1 MTSIIEVRGMEKRFG
16 VTRALAGVDLVA
28 EKGKV
33 LALLGPNGAGKTT
46 LVRILATLLKPD
58 DGHATVAGCDVV
70 ADAARLR
77 PLIGLTGQFAAVDE
91 LLTGRENLELVGLF
105 YRLSGAERRR
115 QAMDVLERFSLLG
128 AADKL
133 VKTYSGGM
141 RRRLDVGASLIGR
154 PRVLFL
160 DEPTTGLDPRTR
172 NDVWSFVEELIE
184 AGTTVLLTTQYMEEA
199 EHLAQRIVVMDAG
212 TIVAQGT
219 SAELKDRM
227 GGDVLEARV
236 SDRADLERA
245 AALIGEVGRGRP
257 RVDPDQRRV
266 SLPTKG
272 ATHVLIAAGRRLEE
286 DGVALE
292 DLGIRHPSLDDVFLS
307 LTGNA
312 PGAQGDGASLAV
324 GESDGSRPEGAR
336 SGSGRPDGARSG
348 GSGRPD
354 GARSGDGDRP
364 YRARSGGEQ
373 NSGARTEDIAVG
385 APAGA
390 SIPGP
395 RGGLDV
401 SRGSRLGAA
410 GARDIGG
417 IAKRNLLRIV
427 RNPRL
432 LVISAIQPALLLVLF
447 RYVLGGAIHI
457 PGRSY
462 VDYIVPAVFIEAVMI
477 GGIATAIGLADDL
490 RSGIIDRFRS
500 LPMARSAVLAGRTL
514 ADLARSVFSVALMVG
529 LGLLV
534 GFSFHASIGSILAGL
549 ALVIVFGY
557 CFSWIYATIGL
568 ITKDPETAQI
578 AGILPFFI
586 LVFAS
591 SAIVPVA
598 TMPSWLQPFA
608 NHQPVS
614 ITIDAVR
621 ALLQGEPTHN
631 WVWQSLAWSA
641 GILLVFF
648 TIAVRLYRDLTA

>member
-1 MTSIIEVRGMEKRFG
+1 MSIIEVEAVGKRFG
-16 VTRALAGVDLVA
+16 STRALVDFDLVV
-28 EKGKV
+28 EEGKV

-46 LVRILATLLKPD
+46 LVRILATLLRPD
-58 DGHATVAGCDVV
+58 SGRATVADCDVV

-77 PLIGLTGQFAAVDE
+77 SLIGLTGQFAAVDE

-105 YRLSGAERRR
+105 YHLGKAERRR
-115 QAMDVLERFSLLG
+115 RAQDVLERFALTD
-128 AADKL
+128 AAEQL

-172 NDVWSFVEELIE
+172 NGVWSFVEDLVA

-199 EHLAQRIVVMDAG
+199 EHLAQQIVVMEAG
-212 TIVAQGT
+212 RVVAQGT
-219 SAELKDRM
+219 AAELKSRL
-227 GGDVLEARV
+227 GGDLLEARV
-236 SDRADLERA
+236 SSADDLQRA
-245 AALIGEVGRGRP
+245 AALIGELAPGVP
-257 RVDPDQRRV
+257 RIDPDLRSV
-266 SLPTKG
+266 SVPTTG
-272 ATHVLIAAGRRLEE
+272 ATRVLIAAGERLQA
-286 DGVALE
+286 DGIALD

-307 LTGNA
+307 LTGDSA
-312 PGAQGDGASLAV
+312 HAQGNGQS
-324 GESDGSRPEGAR
+324 
-336 SGSGRPDGARSG
+336 PDR
-348 GSGRPD
+348 
-354 GARSGDGDRP
+354 
-364 YRARSGGEQ
+364 
-373 NSGARTEDIAVG
+373 
-385 APAGA
+385 
-390 SIPGP
+390 
-395 RGGLDV
+395 
-401 SRGSRLGAA
+401 GAA
-410 GARDIGG
+410 GPPRTQPRPRPTPEPAPAHARRATMAGVRDTGG
-417 IAKRNLLRIV
+417 VAKRNLLRIL

-432 LVISAIQPALLLVLF
+432 LVISAIQPAMLLLLF

-457 PGRSY
+457 PGGSY

-477 GGIATAIGLADDL
+477 GGMATAIGLADDL

-514 ADLARSVFSVALMVG
+514 ADLARSVFSLSLMVC

-534 GFSFHASIGSILAGL
+534 GFSFHAGAGAIVAGL
-549 ALVIVFGY
+549 ALVIFFGY

-568 ITKDPETAQI
+568 VTKDPETAQV

-608 NHQPVS
+608 RHQPVS
-614 ITIDAVR
+614 ITINAVR

-631 WVWQSLAWSA
+631 WVWQSLAWSTA
-641 GILLVFF
+641 ILVVFF
-648 TIAVRLYRDLTA
+648 TIAVRLYRNVTA